1 VNKPPWSK
9 ILKPELLNSS
19 IVWPA
24 LCAGLTVLVLWL
36 SLIPA
41 DAVPVAGLD
50 WDKLNHAAAIAAV
63 TFAAFLALKPY
74 RWAAQTAFLYGI
86 LLGGLIEAFQAIFT
100 TTRSAE
106 WGDLLADLIGG
117 GLVWCLIFFIQRKRD
132 QS

>member
-1 VNKPPWSK
+1 M
-9 ILKPELLNSS
+9 NSS

-41 DAVPVAGLD
+41 DAVPAASLG

-63 TFAAFLALKPY
+63 SLAAFLVLKKY
-74 RWAAQTAFLYGI
+74 RWAVTAAFLYGI
-86 LLGGLIEAFQAIFT
+86 SLGVAIELLQAIFT

-106 WGDLLADLIGG
+106 WSDLLADLVGG
-117 GLVWCLIFFIQRKRD
+117 GSICFLISVVRRKRER
-132 QS
+132 S